1 MQKIRL
7 PAVAG
12 SFYPSDRTVLLNQV
26 KAMIDNARGGLGGPT
41 PKALILPHAGY
52 RFSGAVA
59 SQGIALLSSVQ
70 DITRVV
76 ILSPAHTMRIDG
88 MVVPAHHGFETPL
101 GVVPVDLECL
111 KMLANQPSVTV
122 QDDPHAKEHGIE
134 VLLPLLQAHIGRFSL
149 VPIVVGNV
157 PAEAVATVLDKLW
170 GEKETLFVIS
180 SDLSHYLGAEAAQV
194 IDTETAKK
202 IEILNCQ
209 ITPKEACGAY
219 ALAGFLHTAKVR
231 GMRLTRHDLTHSGRT
246 AGNPERVV
254 GYGCWSASEQ
264 LDANLSETDRR
275 MLLRVAAQSVLS
287 HARNG
292 KAPFISLGTFSQPL
306 QGMGA
311 TFVTLEQN
319 KRLRGCIGSLQAH
332 RALAEDV
339 MRNAIKAG
347 FHDSRFKPV
356 TLNEL
361 DTLDIE
367 IAYLSAPA
375 ALDFKDRGDL
385 LAQLKP
391 GRDGLILQDGQ
402 HRGTFLPK
410 VWKSLA
416 TPEKFLDGLMV
427 KAKLPK
433 NHWSD
438 TVKVL
443 RYTTERFSEPLK
455 TAIA

>member
-1 MQKIRL
+1 
-7 PAVAG
+7 
-12 SFYPSDRTVLLNQV
+12 LNQV
-26 KAMIDNARGGLGGPT
+26 KVMIDNARGGLGSPT

-70 DITRVV
+70 EITRVV
-76 ILSPAHTMRIDG
+76 ILSPAHTMRVDG
-88 MVVPAHHGFETPL
+88 MVVPSHHGFETPL
-101 GVVPVDLECL
+101 GIVPVDLECL
-111 KMLANQPSVTV
+111 EMLANQPDVTV

-134 VLLPLLQAHIGRFSL
+134 VLLPLLQAHIGQFSL

-157 PAEAVATVLDKLW
+157 SAQAVAAVLDKLW

-180 SDLSHYLGAEAAQV
+180 SDLSHYLGAEAAQE
-194 IDTETAKK
+194 IDAGTAKK
-202 IEILNCQ
+202 IEMLNCQ
-209 ITPKEACGAY
+209 ISPKEACGAF
-219 ALAGFLHTAKVR
+219 ALAGFLHTAKGR
-231 GMRLTRHDLTHSGRT
+231 GMRLTRHGLTHSGKT

-264 LDANLSETDRR
+264 MDANLSETDRR
-275 MLLRVAAQSVLS
+275 MLLRVAAQSVS
-287 HARNG
+287 IHARKG
-292 KAPFISLGTFSQPL
+292 MAPAISLGTFSQPL

-311 TFVTLEQN
+311 VFVTLEQN
-319 KRLRGCIGSLQAH
+319 KRLRGCIGSLQTH

-339 MRNAIKAG
+339 MHNAIKAG
-347 FHDSRFKPV
+347 FHDHRFKPV
-356 TLNEL
+356 TFNEL
-361 DTLDIE
+361 GLLDIE

-385 LAQLKP
+385 LAQLEP

-410 VWKSLA
+410 VWQSLD
-416 TPEKFLDGLMV
+416 TPEKFMDGLMI

-438 TVKVL
+438 TVKIL